1 MNTTN
6 TTNIV
11 NVKNFKVND
20 KIKNNKTGKIGI
32 VTKVYDVGIVRYHL
46 VGTPN
51 NIHTIVG
58 SEFDR
63 FEIIG

>member
-1 MNTTN
+1 MNITN
-6 TTNIV
+6 TT

>member
-1 MNTTN
+1 MNTAN
-6 TTNIV
+6 TM

>member
-1 MNTTN
+1 MNT
-6 TTNIV
+6 V

>member
-1 MNTTN
+1 MNTV
-6 TTNIV
+6 NI
-11 NVKNFKVND
+11 KNFKVND

-32 VTKVYDVGIVRYHL
+32 VTKVYEEGIVKYYL

>member
-1 MNTTN
+1 MK
-6 TTNIV
+6 IED
-11 NVKNFKVND
+11 FKVGC

-32 VTKVYDVGIVRYHL
+32 VTKVYEEGIVRYHL